1 MPPWKH
7 RRRLIY
13 GACMLAAG
21 MIIFAAAT
29 YRTDTQVATQL
40 IVGGVALLSIVLTA
54 YTAFATYED
63 TKIWSR
69 VNQVIDPNQQN
80 QNIQQDE
87 IIEGESDHEF
97 H

>member
-13 GACMLAAG
+13 STCLLAAG

-29 YRTDTQVATQL
+29 YKSDTGVATQL
-40 IVGGVALLSIVLTA
+40 IVGGVSLLSITLTA

-63 TKIWSR
+63 TKLWKKAEELQESIY
-69 VNQVIDPNQQN
+69 N
-80 QNIQQDE
+80 
-87 IIEGESDHEF
+87 ESDTHEK
-97 H
+97 

>member
-13 GACMLAAG
+13 GTAILAAG

-29 YRTDTQVATQL
+29 FKSDTNVAGQL
-40 IVGGVALLSIVLTA
+40 IVGGVSLLSIVLTA

-63 TKIWSR
+63 VRLWGSQAKDEAS
-69 VNQVIDPNQQN
+69 
-80 QNIQQDE
+80 E
-87 IIEGESDHEF
+87 IIDQFTEGQESQDG
-97 H
+97 